1 MAYNKKTVIA
11 TKEDAEEVLHNG
23 FAYDDTI
30 YGMAVDFL
38 QQNFPESRALGQL
51 VRDEDGY
58 VDMRVSQYNAAK
70 MYETRVQASGGV
82 VDEDLSAA
90 ANRYIQEFEARSD
103 MAEDGAVIDIDEN
116 ITPISADDSFD
127 ELLGSLQEFE
137 QDDAWRNVVKDVL
150 DRTEFYYTSEDEE
163 DTDFAKTI
171 WETVKTKILVNRT
184 LNPEWQAVMRKGGA
198 EKEEW
203 LQEEIKNVYTA
214 EVVAQAGASKI
225 KKPNKKQ
232 QVLGSQ
238 EHADYIAG
246 VAKTAQETFDRYV
259 RKNKKLE
266 ISSTMVVAG
275 AGNAWAK
282 LKGFIDFSEAKQLG
296 QNFIGEVKGYRDSF
310 DKKMEKRH
318 PKLWGWAKNIAERA
332 KASKWQTITGL
343 AFTGAVI
350 ATGAGAGMLT
360 AYAAYMGVSS
370 WIWPIANKKALE
382 LNRAKKSG
390 NKETIASWKGKEGW
404 QRAMGSI
411 FTNKRETKNYFLKG
425 TIGTIFAGAAGY
437 LANSAKVAAQLFGD
451 SEVVATASE
460 VTRGMIIRT
469 QQAII
474 RSVSAETGQFAT
486 WLGDVISYLRD
497 KTEENKAYVKQSSIG
512 LFLSTLLAG
521 GATWWQLHNLH
532 GLENTAVAEGLVVG
546 SAAPKDLPEG
556 AKLLAETDKGG
567 RAYQLGDRVIFEENG
582 KVAHNIGRSAFDNSK
597 GDSSD
602 ENGAAKLLA
611 YDEAKQAKVAQKAA
625 EKAAAAAAE
634 VSPEVQEN
642 EALIYF
648 FGKDENGNAFV
659 PTEYTAGLGVTQNE
673 WNFIQKRL
681 VGWLQDSDNAA
692 HVGTTAADHDVVYDN
707 AVRNV
712 ATYMYQHKDQFP
724 EDLSPLKIVHDV
736 LRRHYFSVGNIHAD
750 GDGHLIAEKIDGAW
764 AYGDPSLNN
773 NMNAW
778 LEIFCNGSTE
788 RENLDLMAPF
798 TKLDEQLDAA
808 RVNGNNNAGI
818 GFRDCDENERT
829 VFIRGKKVKVRIPD
843 APAEQPTTREVLDD
857 TQQVVEAP
865 TTSEVI
871 SEDTKPVETNE
882 YVVHK
887 VRYVNKGNADT
898 QLGDQDLKGHINF
911 KGSYTIAGKGES
923 R

>member
-1 MAYNKKTVIA
+1 MAYNKKTVITSKA
-11 TKEDAEEVLHNG
+11 DAEEVLHNG

-38 QQNFPESRALGQL
+38 QQNFPESKALSQL
-51 VRDEDGY
+51 ARDEDGY

-103 MAEDGAVIDIDEN
+103 MAEDGAAIDINED
-116 ITPISADDSFD
+116 IDPISADDSFD

-137 QDDAWRNVVKDVL
+137 QDDAWRDVVKDVL

-163 DTDFAKTI
+163 GKDFAKTI

-184 LNPEWQAVMRKGGA
+184 LNSEWQAVMRKGGA

-214 EVVAQAGASKI
+214 EVVTQAGASKI

-238 EHADYIAG
+238 EHADYIAD
-246 VAKTAQETFDRYV
+246 VAKKSQETFDRYV

-296 QNFIGEVKGYRDSF
+296 KNFIGKVKGYRDSF
-310 DKKMEKRH
+310 DDKMQQRH
-318 PKLWGWAKNIAERA
+318 PKLWGWAKNIAESA

-343 AFTGAVI
+343 AATGAVI
-350 ATGAGAGMLT
+350 VTGAGAGMLT

-382 LNRAKKSG
+382 LNRAKKTGDES
-390 NKETIASWKGKEGW
+390 TIAAWKGEEGW
-404 QRAMGSI
+404 ERAITSI
-411 FTNKRETKNYFLKG
+411 FTNKRETKNYILKG
-425 TIGTIFAGAAGY
+425 TIGTVFAGAAGY
-437 LANSAKVAAQLFGD
+437 LANNTELAAGLFGN
-451 SEVVATASE
+451 SEAMNKASD
-460 VTRGMIIRT
+460 VTKGMIIRT

-474 RSVSAETGQFAT
+474 RSVGAVTGQFST
-486 WLGDVISYLRD
+486 WLGDGISYLRD
-497 KTEENKAYVKQSSIG
+497 KTEENKAYFKQSSIG
-512 LFLSTLLAG
+512 LGLAGLLAG

-532 GLENTAVAEGLVVG
+532 GLENTAVAEAQNTPVVEKDAPAQE
-546 SAAPKDLPEG
+546 SVNNNAA
-556 AKLLAETDKGG
+556 
-567 RAYQLGDRVIFEENG
+567 Q
-582 KVAHNIGRSAFDNSK
+582 
-597 GDSSD
+597 
-602 ENGAAKLLA
+602 
-611 YDEAKQAKVAQKAA
+611 QAA
-625 EKAAAAAAE
+625 EETVDPNVKLEAE
-634 VSPEVQEN
+634 
-642 EALIYF
+642 AMAYF
-648 FGKDENGNAFV
+648 ERFFAKDKDGNIV
-659 PTEYTAGLGVTQNE
+659 IPTEYAENLGIKKSE
-673 WNFIQKRL
+673 WKFIQSRL

-778 LEIFCNGSTE
+778 LEIFCNGSTK

-818 GFRDCDENERT
+818 GFRDCDQNERT
-829 VFIRGKKVKVRIPD
+829 VFIRGKKIKVRVPD
-843 APAEQPTTREVLDD
+843 APAEQPTGTDEPMAPEVVQIEQP
-857 TQQVVEAP
+857 TGMTEGAKEFIQQKKQVLYVK
-865 TTSEVI
+865 TTTNITDGHYGQTSEYNK
-871 SEDTKPVETNE
+871 DGG
-882 YVVHK
+882 VVK
-887 VRYVNKGNADT
+887 FV
-898 QLGDQDLKGHINF
+898 
-911 KGSYTIAGKGES
+911 AGKSNDGM
-923 R
+923 